1 MADWKEKKVLVLGL
15 GKSGVA
21 AASYLAD
28 RGATVCAI
36 DSQSN
41 ADLERVSHDLE
52 SRGIEVRLGAN
63 ALPDSAFDL
72 AVVSPGVPLDAP
84 LMQRL
89 AERKIP
95 VIGELELGFQESKCL
110 NIAITGT
117 NGKTTTTHLIK
128 DILASGQRNTEIAGN
143 VGVPISSLIKSTK
156 GLDFLTLEVSSF
168 QLETIRYFRPAIGVL
183 LNLASDHQ
191 DRHESYDEYCRIKA
205 RLFENQLSHDW
216 AIIQSEALA
225 KLRSLGVKIPGKVI
239 TFSAESRQADVFLDR
254 GLLISRMDGWAGPL
268 LNLAD
273 CRVSGPHN
281 AENIMAALLVG
292 RVLRIPL
299 EAMKAAVHSFSAP
312 PHRCEQVGEING
324 VRFINDSK
332 ATNPHATVQA
342 LRSMKAERNGE
353 PNVWLIAGG
362 DDKGLQFHDLGPLI
376 SQKVK
381 GAFLIGKAR
390 EQLSAAWSLFAPCQY
405 CDDLVQAVTEAARKA
420 LPSDVVLLSPAC
432 SSLDMFRNYEHRGEV
447 FRKVVNQLSA
457 TGALDRHAGS
467 ASNAVNPKIDNRS
480 SAKAS

>member
-1 MADWKEKKVLVLGL
+1 MADWKQKSILLVGL

-21 AASYLAD
+21 AASYLAG
-28 RGATVCAI
+28 RGAAVCAI
-36 DSQSN
+36 DSETN
-41 ADLERVSHDLE
+41 ADLEQLARELASKEIQVSLAA
-52 SRGIEVRLGAN
+52 SSI
-63 ALPDSAFDL
+63 PDQAFDQV
-72 AVVSPGVPLDAP
+72 VVSPGVALDSP
-84 LMQRL
+84 LMQMV

-95 VIGELELGFQESKCL
+95 VIGELELGYQESKCL

-117 NGKTTTTHLIK
+117 NGKTTTTHLVK
-128 DILASGQRNTEIAGN
+128 EVLASGQRSTEIAGN
-143 VGVPISSLIKSTK
+143 VGVPVTSLIKSTK

-168 QLETIRYFRPAIGVL
+168 QLETTQYFRPSIGVL

-191 DRHESYDEYCRIKA
+191 DRHASYDEYCRLKA
-205 RLFENQLSHDW
+205 RLFENQQSHDW

-239 TFSAESRQADVFLDR
+239 TFSAESLQADVFLDR

-268 LNLAD
+268 LNLAE
-273 CRVSGPHN
+273 CQVSGPHN

-299 EAMKAAVHSFSAP
+299 EVMKSAVKSFAAP
-312 PHRCEQVGEING
+312 PHRCEKVAEVNG

-332 ATNPHATVQA
+332 ATNPHATAQA
-342 LRSMKAERNGE
+342 LKSVKAERAGE

-405 CDDLVQAVTEAARKA
+405 CDDLVQAVSEAAKKA
-420 LPSDVVLLSPAC
+420 LPTDVVLLSPAC

-457 TGALDRHAGS
+457 AGALNQRARSTDNDVIPKTENGS
-467 ASNAVNPKIDNRS
+467 ST
-480 SAKAS
+480 KAS